1 MGILSLDAGSTGQ
14 QHPCI
19 VATPAG
25 LQLGRWR
32 EWEFVLEPIPWRL
45 WQTYKSQKP
54 PKDGMDAYWSWHE
67 LNPGLQTIIH
77 DDAQAH
83 ECIKHLYGDE
93 VSQIYA
99 AFPLSVMRAD
109 FWRYA
114 ILYAFGGIYA
124 DIDVQALRPL
134 HQWLPPEPDGV
145 HWPPNNDTRIAP
157 SWSDCRFIVGL
168 ENNLHFCQWTIA
180 SVRGHPALKATI
192 ELILGLA
199 RNGIDMTYPHFV
211 HKHTGPGVW
220 TQAIGELMNVPSA
233 GHVFDRA
240 SLL

>member
-1 MGILSLDAGSTGQ
+1 MYCAGETPLFGLVLLFQAPNIDASHLQ
-14 QHPCI
+14 
-19 VATPAG
+19 TPAG

-32 EWEFVLEPIPWRL
+32 EWEFAGGPIPRRL
-45 WQTYKSQKP
+45 WQTYSSQKP
-54 PKDGMDAYWSWHE
+54 PQEGMEAYWSWHE

-93 VSQIYA
+93 VSRIYA
-99 AFPLSVMRAD
+99 AFPLNVMRSD

-134 HQWLPPEPDGV
+134 NMWLPPEPDGV

-157 SWSDCRFIVGL
+157 TWSDCRLIVGL
-168 ENNLHFCQWTIA
+168 ENLAEHDFCQW
-180 SVRGHPALKATI
+180 VRAMCPLEPLLLSCCSCTSTPCAL
-192 ELILGLA
+192 
-199 RNGIDMTYPHFV
+199 R
-211 HKHTGPGVW
+211 
-220 TQAIGELMNVPSA
+220 A
-233 GHVFDRA
+233 GFCKLSRPPCVEGNN
-240 SLL
+240 